1 MDKYFHLK
9 AIPSRKCEISDFN
22 IFTLVKEGK
31 FNREYLASCD
41 GDKQPQIYKI
51 KFMPKQ
57 VRYGSE
63 TIDPIRKFKTEK
75 MVLEMATS
83 YSFLMGLHASYSLPF
98 GYILVTKDIGRRN
111 LSDYIKG
118 KSISNGRIA
127 FYAAEIILAINFLH
141 RNDIVH
147 RNICPNNILLDDGH
161 IKLSNF
167 ATCKKLGKGKRT
179 KSICGTPLYRA
190 PEMIGSQN
198 YDFSV
203 DWWSFG
209 IILYQLIV
217 RKNPYIEVIDA
228 NIDSKY
234 LINRAPYIPLQLSSA
249 TSTILSGFLKKNPR
263 ERLGCDPGN
272 YPWDIMFHSYFKD
285 INWEMLEQRKIK
297 PPHKRKRK

>member
-1 MDKYFHLK
+1 MGPSRLVQ

-41 GDKQPQIYKI
+41 GDKQPQIYRM
-51 KFMPKQ
+51 KFIPKQ

-63 TIDPIRKFKTEK
+63 TIDSIRKFKTEK

-111 LSDYIKG
+111 LSDYIEG
-118 KSISNGRIA
+118 KSILNGRIA

-147 RNICPNNILLDDGH
+147 RGICPKNILLDNGH

-167 ATCKKLGKGKRT
+167 ATCK
-179 KSICGTPLYRA
+179 
-190 PEMIGSQN
+190 
-198 YDFSV
+198 
-203 DWWSFG
+203 
-209 IILYQLIV
+209 
-217 RKNPYIEVIDA
+217 
-228 NIDSKY
+228 
-234 LINRAPYIPLQLSSA
+234 
-249 TSTILSGFLKKNPR
+249 NPR
-263 ERLGCDPGN
+263 ELLGCDPGN

-297 PPHKRKRK
+297 PPRKRKRK